1 MVVKFE
7 DIKMDHVTQVERMLG
22 FLEFPFDSTDLK
34 AKLNNGFDVF
44 RRPHKEEFEHYTQEQ
59 KKYINTI
66 ILDTIKILSEHKM
79 EHFFDIEE
87 YLAKS

>member
-1 MVVKFE
+1 MKFE
-7 DIKMDHVTQVERMLG
+7 DVKGGHVTQVERMLR

-34 AKLNNGFDVF
+34 AKLNNSFDVF

-59 KKYINTI
+59 KKYINTM

-79 EHFFDIEE
+79 EHFFNLEE
-87 YLAKS
+87 YLDTS